1 MKRMHLLR
9 DGVIHKPVL
18 AGHSVHNIRIE
29 YLQYEVHCIIS
40 DKYKEIFL
48 EMEANRLLHW
58 ELCLDI
64 WCLHYI
70 FLPMVCEDLLKL

>member
-18 AGHSVHNIRIE
+18 AGHSVHNTRIE
-29 YLQYEVHCIIS
+29 HLWHEVRRVVG

-48 EMEANRLLHW
+48 EMEANGLLRW

-64 WCLHYI
+64 
-70 FLPMVCEDLLKL
+70 

>member
-1 MKRMHLLR
+1 MRCDKGKENKLIMKRMHLLR

-18 AGHSVHNIRIE
+18 AGHSVHNTRIE
-29 YLQYEVHCIIS
+29 HLWHEVRRVVG

-48 EMEANRLLHW
+48 EMEANGLLRW

-64 WCLHYI
+64 
-70 FLPMVCEDLLKL
+70 